1 MEDTK
6 NYTDTKGRGELELI
20 KKESSDFFISKRVE
34 ISFDSSVSGA
44 LSIGDT
50 IEFDGAHIKIQ
61 TTSPTGITG
70 YTVAN
75 KVNTAT
81 NKRN

>member
-6 NYTDTKGRGELELI
+6 NYTDTKGGGELELLI
-20 KKESSDFFISKRVE
+20 KESSDFFISKRIE
-34 ISFDSSVSGA
+34 INFDSPVLWA

-61 TTSPTGITG
+61 TISPTAITG

-75 KVNTAT
+75 QI